1 MQVKEFL
8 QQVEAHSDRPLL
20 FEYGAGR
27 IVQGGYHVTEI
38 KNASFETID
47 CGNSLHTW
55 KEVVV
60 QVWVPEEAQD
70 SDPWMPASKF
80 MKIWDIVDSR
90 LALYQDAELR
100 IEYGD
105 HANLTSNY
113 HVDNLVATEDGLV
126 VQMAPPRT
134 MCKPRE
140 ILIEPNEMSAST
152 VAESCCAPVGRTETV
167 VPLFATEAVRVGP
180 AGVEVM
186 AATSSCCN

>member
-8 QQVEAHSDRPLL
+8 QKVQSHSDLPVL
-20 FEYGAGR
+20 FEYGTSQV
-27 IVQGGYHVTEI
+27 VQGGYHVTEI

-60 QVWVPEEAQD
+60 QLWVPEEAQAD
-70 SDPWMPASKF
+70 DPWMPASKF
-80 MKIWDIVDSR
+80 MKIWSIVDER
-90 LALYQDAELR
+90 LALYQDAEVR

-105 HANLTSNY
+105 GTHLTANY
-113 HVDNLVATEDGLV
+113 HVDNIVATEDGLV

-140 ILIEPNEMSAST
+140 ILIEPNEMSAAA
-152 VAESCCAPVGRTETV
+152 VAESCCTPAPRQETV
-167 VPLFATEAVRVGP
+167 VPLVSTEAFLASSVGGE
-180 AGVEVM
+180 AIEVK
-186 AATSSCCN
+186 SSCCQ